1 MNRPVA
7 KWLMIFLGVLFL
19 AACAGKILQMD
30 KSDDALKVE
39 EFDKKVQIKEADVIE
54 PPKGPEIKDDTE
66 VAAKG
71 AKAGKGK
78 KVAKPV
84 AKPKETPQKGPVK
97 RQPELED
104 SQGFNGRRPVADP
117 FRVGEKVTFDV
128 SYFNV
133 VAGTINVEVKPFA
146 SVNGQKAY
154 HFEISGRSNSFFSRI
169 YAVED
174 KATTYMSYDD
184 LVPLNL
190 QISIKESKQL
200 AETRTL
206 FDWKTMK
213 ASYWQKRVT
222 KEKGERSKQIDWDLL
237 PFSQNVITAP
247 YYLRTFQLE
256 PGKKLAFRVADEGK
270 NIVFTGEVLRR
281 EVLKTPIGDLKTVV
295 VRPQI
300 TADGAFKPIGD
311 IQIWLTDDDRKFLVR
326 LESKI
331 KIGTVVAKLK
341 SIEKGRE

>member
-1 MNRPVA
+1 
-7 KWLMIFLGVLFL
+7 
-19 AACAGKILQMD
+19 
-30 KSDDALKVE
+30 
-39 EFDKKVQIKEADVIE
+39 
-54 PPKGPEIKDDTE
+54 
-66 VAAKG
+66 
-71 AKAGKGK
+71 
-78 KVAKPV
+78 
-84 AKPKETPQKGPVK
+84 
-97 RQPELED
+97 
-104 SQGFNGRRPVADP
+104 ADP